1 MGWLNC
7 DFIVTSL
14 PAQNFR
20 GSDKAS
26 RICCSASQESLTHP
40 AGDHAETSACH
51 IVVTDDVQ

>member
-26 RICCSASQESLTHP
+26 RICCSASQESLTHRTTP
-40 AGDHAETSACH
+40 GGGSRRNIGVPHCGH
-51 IVVTDDVQ
+51 R